1 MLQLIKNDFS
11 KYKTN
16 VPTNKVKLLFK
27 APLAFLGQKRNWIRY
42 LPNLCSDK
50 LLDNNSFGKYSNS
63 TWVDMFGGSGLL
75 SHNLKLLMPRANV
88 IYNDFD
94 GYTNYLTE
102 ESIQILLE
110 INSQIR
116 VVLKKYEKYPKAIKL
131 SDDDAQSIRTVIDAY
146 YNYYGDKLYRRQV
159 YSWIVFSA
167 AMMDSIETIAR
178 KEKFWHRGRNGGA
191 GSHFEKHIANWR
203 NYLKGVNILKHV
215 DFKILLDKY
224 KNDKNVVLIAD
235 PPYLN
240 TTQGDYKGGFNK
252 EQFDYLID
260 NLRPPFIAFSS
271 SKNELCNILKERYP
285 KAQIENKNIFIA
297 RGKSGGAHQK
307 VSDVKYTDQ
316 MIFCAGD

>member
-27 APLAFLGQKRNWIRY
+27 APLPFLGQKRNWLKY
-42 LPNLCSDK
+42 LPPLVAPDLINS
-50 LLDNNSFGKYSNS
+50 NNFSKYNNS

-75 SHNLKLLMPRANV
+75 SHNLKLLMPNANI

-110 INSQIR
+110 INEQVISI
-116 VVLKKYEKYPKAIKL
+116 LKKYENIEKARRL
-131 SDDDAQSIRTVIDAY
+131 DDDDMQSIRTVFDAY
-146 YNYYGDKLYRRQV
+146 YKKYGEKLYRRQI
-159 YSWIVFSA
+159 YSWVVFSA
-167 AMMDSIETIAR
+167 AMMDSIDEISK
-178 KEKFWHRGRNGGA
+178 KEKFWHRGRRGGA
-191 GSHFEKHIANWR
+191 GTQFKHHIRNWKE
-203 NYLKGVNILKHV
+203 YLKGVNILKHI

-224 KNDKNVVLIAD
+224 KTDKNAVLIAD

-316 MIFCAGD
+316 MIYYAGD